1 MAVRL
6 IKVGNSYNMPIH
18 KYVCDQLKEMS
29 DIITHLGDKVTVAE
43 EGVTY
48 VRNSLPHFE
57 QEEAKWVIV
66 SSGSGGGAAL
76 TGKEYSLEESYK
88 EGDYVTKDGLLY
100 VAQDT
105 IAAGTDFAEA
115 LEDGKWKETPFIL
128 YADDVVDGYYNA
140 VNGKFYSNA
149 AMTQEITPIENSKIY
164 VDKAT
169 GQTLHKGS
177 NGLETIKAAQSE
189 QKIYTGTIQKEK
201 VNQSDEKYTF
211 TFRLNEEIDK
221 LKDMEGSWILV
232 QPVGQNPLYE
242 ELQNEESQYNRPTSQ
257 VRIIDKN
264 GTIYS
269 YSSEMYIP
277 SWGFGVNGANNGG
290 LIFRC
295 ARVQESN
302 SNLFTLVEA
311 GRELA
316 SSSLIGTPSKKY
328 DHPGI
333 VFLTS
338 DLTVSYPNYA
348 FTPQGANAMKI
359 ELEESIEEV
368 DSDLEEIKGKINT
381 FLSADLN
388 SDIIENRAAY
398 YKTEQSY
405 KLLDSDI
412 EGATPVYTIIMEQEG

>member
-18 KYVCDQLKEMS
+18 EYVCDQLQEMS
-29 DIITHLGDKVTVAE
+29 DTITHLGDKTTVAE

-48 VRNSLPHFE
+48 VRNSLPHSE

-76 TGKEYSLEESYK
+76 TGKEFDENESYE
-88 EGDYVTKDGLLY
+88 EGNYITKDGLLY
-100 VAQDT
+100 VAQDA

-128 YADDVVDGYYNA
+128 YADDVIDGYYNA
-140 VNGKFYSNA
+140 ANGKFYSDS
-149 AMTQEITPIENSKIY
+149 AMTQEIDIEKSKIY
-164 VDKAT
+164 VDQVT
-169 GQTLHKGS
+169 GQTLYKGS

-211 TFRLNEEIDK
+211 TFRLNEEIGR

-242 ELQNEESQYNRPTSQ
+242 ELQNEESQYIRPNSK

-264 GTIYS
+264 GTVYS

-302 SNLFTLVEA
+302 SNFFTLVEA

-316 SSSLIGTPSKKY
+316 DSSLIGTISKKY

-359 ELEESIEEV
+359 GLEESIEEV
-368 DSDLEEIKGKINT
+368 DSDLEETKEKINT

-412 EGATPVYTIIMEQEG
+412 ESATPVYTIIMEQEG